1 MSRATQAFLLG
12 FILQSSSLAQN
23 ISGSVSGRIED
34 PTGAP
39 LVGASVSLT
48 ASQTGFTR
56 TAVANENGYFNF
68 RDLGAGLYDLSVS
81 ASGFKRYSQS
91 GVELTSGEQK
101 ALAAIRMQLGELA
114 EAISVTAEAAQVQL
128 GSGERAGVMTAA
140 EMEKMALKGRDF
152 MDAVGLLGGVVDL
165 ADGREAP
172 GADSIGNIYI
182 MGGRSNQKN
191 LAIDGVTNLDTGSN
205 GSAHGM
211 PSIDSIGEVKVL
223 MSNYAAEYGRNSG
236 GSIVVITKG
245 GGKQFR
251 GTAGW
256 YHRHENYSANDFFNN
271 QRGVSRPP
279 YRYNIFSYTFSGPIY
294 IPGKF
299 NRRRDKLFFFWS
311 QEFQE
316 QLVNFGSRTVTV
328 PTALERAGDFSQ
340 TADVNGR
347 RQTIYDPE
355 ANQTPF
361 PDNIIPASRHSKIGQ
376 AILNLFPMP
385 NFVDPNPSR
394 RYQWNYISA
403 LSGPYPRRT
412 EIARVDYN
420 ISQRWVAYL
429 RVNHNIEQ
437 QEPPFGVWVNG
448 NVNFP
453 LTSTVYRRPGRGAT
467 AYSTYSISPTM
478 FSETIFGV
486 SQNKLTFYPGEPDHV
501 SRKATGIDIPQWN
514 PGLNPDGYIPNM
526 TFGSV
531 PNAANPSMSNG
542 IPYYNS
548 NTIFSIVQNF
558 TKIAGSHTLKFG
570 AYFERTRKD
579 QSASVATRG
588 AVAFDR
594 NRNNPVD
601 TNWAYSNA
609 LIGSYLNYSEAN
621 ARLQG
626 QFRFSNFE
634 TYIQDAWRVRRGLIV
649 DYGVRIYAD
658 HPQYDARKQL
668 ASFVPEYWD
677 PAKAP
682 VLLRPAF
689 DDRNKKVALDPLTGK
704 TYPEGLI
711 GTFVPGVGDPA
722 NGMVIGGINNWPR
735 GLYTM
740 PSVSL
745 APRVGFA
752 WDPFGRGRTAIRG
765 GGGVFFDRIQGNP
778 TMGLLSNPPTISTP
792 SVYYGYLE
800 NLGDAAGKGILAPNA
815 TTTSMI
821 GHHAPPTVYNYS
833 FGIQQ
838 QLARQMIL
846 DISYAGSLGRHLLWQ
861 RNLNPVPIGAKHVDI
876 HPENRDPTAPTRPL
890 PDNFLRPMQGF
901 GNINLFEFAST
912 SNYNS
917 LIVNFDKR
925 MSRGLSVGFVYTFSK
940 VLGAAS
946 TDTTT
951 VSAFFDPR
959 ERNYGPLNYD
969 RTHVASIRAYYQ
981 IPRAG
986 KALGNRK
993 LGYLTDGW
1001 ELSTIG
1007 RFVSG
1012 APFTPGYA
1020 LVNGIDITGTP
1031 NESARVVVLPDPTLP
1046 TKERFAPPERGTF
1059 GNAGVGILRGPGFAN
1074 IDISMYRQVKLA
1086 ERRTLQI
1093 RFETYNTLNHTQF
1106 SGISQQGR
1114 YDAAGVQIDPLFLE
1128 PTSSRSPRRIQLALR
1143 LNF

>member
-1 MSRATQAFLLG
+1 MPRFACALLLG
-12 FILQSSSLAQN
+12 LLLQAPAFSQN
-23 ISGSVSGRIED
+23 ISGAITGRVED

-39 LVGASVSLT
+39 LAAASVALT
-48 ASQTGFTR
+48 STQTGFTR
-56 TAVANENGYFNF
+56 AATANENGYFAF
-68 RDLGAGLYDLSVS
+68 RDLGSGLYDL
-81 ASGFKRYSQS
+81 AITAPGFKRYSQS
-91 GVELTSGEQK
+91 SIELTSGEQK
-101 ALAAIRMQLGELA
+101 ALPTVHMQLGELA
-114 EAISVTAEAAQVQL
+114 EAITVTAEAATVQL

-152 MDAVGLLGGVVDL
+152 MDAVGLLAGVVDL

-191 LAIDGVTNLDTGSN
+191 LSIDGVTNLDTGSN

-223 MSNYAAEYGRNSG
+223 MSNFAAEYGRNSG
-236 GSIVVITKG
+236 GAITVITKG

-251 GTAGW
+251 GAAGW

-279 YRYNIFSYTFSGPIY
+279 YRYNIFSYTLSGPIY
-294 IPGKF
+294 IPGRF
-299 NRRRDKLFFFWS
+299 NRRREKLFFFWS

-340 TADVNGR
+340 TYDVNGR
-347 RQTIYDPE
+347 RQTIYDPD

-361 PDNIIPASRHSKIGQ
+361 PGNVIPSSRHTKIGQ
-376 AILNLFPMP
+376 AILNLFPLP
-385 NFVDPNPSR
+385 NFTDPNPSR
-394 RYQWNYISA
+394 RYQWNYVSA

-420 ISQRWVAYL
+420 ISQKWIAYF
-429 RVNHNIEQ
+429 RFNHNIEQ
-437 QEPPFGVWVNG
+437 QEPPFGVWVAG
-448 NVNFP
+448 SVNFP
-453 LTSTVYRRPGRGAT
+453 LTPTLYRRPGRGAT

-478 FSETIFGV
+478 FSETILGV
-486 SQNKLTFYPGEPDHV
+486 SQNKLFFYPAEPEKV
-501 SRKATGIDIPQWN
+501 SRKATGILIPQWN
-514 PGLNPDGYIPNM
+514 PDLNPDGYIPNM
-526 TFGSV
+526 TFGGV

-548 NTIFSIVQNF
+548 NTIFSVVQNF
-558 TKIAGSHTLKFG
+558 TRLAGSHTLKFG

-588 AVAFDR
+588 AVQFDR

-601 TNWAYSNA
+601 TNWAYANA

-634 TYIQDAWRVRRGLIV
+634 TYIQDAWRVRRGLLV
-649 DYGVRIYAD
+649 DYGLRIYAD
-658 HPQYDARKQL
+658 HPQYDARHQL
-668 ASFVPEYWD
+668 ASFIPALWD

-682 VLLRPAF
+682 VLLRPALNAN
-689 DDRNKKVALDPLTGK
+689 NKKAALDPLTGK

-722 NGMVIGGINNWPR
+722 NGMVIGGVNGWPR

-740 PSVSL
+740 PAVSL
-745 APRVGFA
+745 APRAGFA

-765 GGGVFFDRIQGNP
+765 GAGVYFDRIQGNP
-778 TMGLLSNPPTISTP
+778 TMGLLSNPPTILTP
-792 SVYYGYLE
+792 SVYYGYLA

-815 TTTSMI
+815 TTTSML
-821 GHHAPPTVYNYS
+821 GHHSAPTVYNFS
-833 FGIQQ
+833 LGVQQ
-838 QLARQMIL
+838 QLARHMIL
-846 DISYAGSLGRHLLWQ
+846 DISYAGTLGRHLLWQ
-861 RNLNPVPIGAKHVDI
+861 RNINPVPIGARHIDI

-890 PDNFLRPMQGF
+890 PDNFLRPLQGF
-901 GNINLFEFAST
+901 GNINMFEFAST
-912 SNYNS
+912 SNYNALLVS
-917 LIVNFDKR
+917 FDKR
-925 MSRGLSVGFVYTFSK
+925 MSKGLSLGFVYTFSK

-959 ERNYGPLNYD
+959 RRNYGPLTYD
-969 RTHVASIRAYYQ
+969 RTHIASVRAYYQ
-981 IPRAG
+981 IPRPG
-986 KALGNRK
+986 KALNHRK
-993 LGYLTDGW
+993 LAYLTDGW
-1001 ELSTIG
+1001 ELSSIA
-1007 RFVSG
+1007 RFSSG
-1012 APFTPGYA
+1012 AAFTPGYA
-1020 LVNGIDITGTP
+1020 LVSGTDITGTP
-1031 NESARVVVLPDPTLP
+1031 NESARVVVLPGPALP
-1046 TKERFAPPERGTF
+1046 DTERFAPPERGTF
-1059 GNAGVGILRGPGFAN
+1059 GNAGAGILRGPGFAN
-1074 IDISMYRQVKLA
+1074 LDLSLYRVLKLT
-1086 ERRTLQI
+1086 ERRTLQL
-1093 RFETYNTLNHTQF
+1093 RFESYNTLNHTQF
-1106 SGISQQGR
+1106 SGVSQTAR
-1114 YDAAGVQIDPLFLE
+1114 FDAAGAQIDPLFLQ
-1128 PTSSRSPRRIQLALR
+1128 PTSSRSPRRVQLALR

>member
-1 MSRATQAFLLG
+1 MLVVTGAS
-12 FILQSSSLAQN
+12 AQN
-23 ISGSVSGRIED
+23 ISGSIAGRVED

-39 LVGASVSLT
+39 LAGASVSLI

-56 TAVANENGYFNF
+56 QATVNESGYYSF
-68 RDLGAGLYDLSVS
+68 RDLGAGSYDLAVT
-81 ASGFKRYSQS
+81 APGFKRYTQS
-91 GVELTSGEQK
+91 GIELTSGEPK
-101 ALAAIRMQLGELA
+101 ALNAVRMQLGELA

-128 GSGERAGVMTAA
+128 GSAERAGVMTAA

-172 GADSIGNIYI
+172 SADSIGNIYI

-191 LAIDGVTNLDTGSN
+191 LSIDGVTNLDTGSN

-211 PSIDSIGEVKVL
+211 PSIDSVGEVKVL

-236 GSIVVITKG
+236 GSIMVITKG

-299 NRRRDKLFFFWS
+299 NKRRDKLFFFWS

-340 TADVNGR
+340 TYDVNGR

-361 PDNIIPASRHSKIGQ
+361 PGNVIPAARHTKVGQ
-376 AILNLFPMP
+376 AVLNLFPMP

-394 RYQWNYISA
+394 RYQWNYVST

-420 ISQRWVAYL
+420 ISPRWVTYL
-429 RVNHNIEQ
+429 RFNHNIEQ
-437 QEPPFGVWVNG
+437 QEPPFGVWVTG
-448 NVNFP
+448 SVNFP
-453 LTSTVYRRPGRGAT
+453 LTPTVYRRPGRGAT

-486 SQNKLTFYPGEPDHV
+486 SQNKLTFYPGEPERV

-514 PGLNPDGYIPNM
+514 PDLNPDGYIPNM
-526 TFGSV
+526 TFGTV

-548 NTIFSIVQNF
+548 NTIFSLVQNF
-558 TKIAGSHTLKFG
+558 TKIAGSHSLKFG

-594 NRNNPVD
+594 NRQNPVD

-626 QFRFSNFE
+626 QFRFTNFE
-634 TYIQDAWRVRRGLIV
+634 MYLQDAWRARRGLLI
-649 DYGVRIYAD
+649 DYGLRAYVD
-658 HPQYDARKQL
+658 HPQYDARRQL

-677 PAKAP
+677 PARAP

-689 DDRNKKVALDPLTGK
+689 DANNKKVALDPLTGK

-711 GTFVPGVGDPA
+711 GTYVPGVGDPA
-722 NGMVIGGINNWPR
+722 NGMVLGGINDWPR
-735 GLYTM
+735 GLYTI
-740 PSVSL
+740 PAVSF
-745 APRVGFA
+745 APRIGFA
-752 WDPFGRGRTAIRG
+752 WDPFGRGRTAVRG

-792 SVYYGYLE
+792 SVYYGYLDR
-800 NLGDAAGKGILAPNA
+800 LGDAAGKGILAPNA

-821 GHHAPPTVYNYS
+821 GRHSPPTVYNYS
-833 FGIQQ
+833 FGVQQ
-838 QLARQMIL
+838 QLARHMIL

-861 RNLNPVPIGAKHVDI
+861 RNINPVPIGAKHVDI
-876 HPENRDPTAPTRPL
+876 HPENADPTAPTRPL
-890 PDNFLRPMQGF
+890 PDNFLRPLQGY

-912 SNYNS
+912 ANYNS

-925 MSRGLSVGFVYTFSK
+925 MSNGLSVGFVYTFSK

-951 VSAFFDPR
+951 VSSFFDPR
-959 ERNYGPLNYD
+959 ERNYGPLTYD
-969 RTHVASIRAYYQ
+969 RTHVASVRAYWQ
-981 IPRAG
+981 IPRPG
-986 KALGNRK
+986 KKLGNRR
-993 LGYLTDGW
+993 LGTFTDGW

-1012 APFTPGYA
+1012 AAFTPGYA

-1031 NESARVVVLPDPTLP
+1031 NESARVVVLPDATLP
-1046 TKERFAPPERGTF
+1046 DKERFAPPERGTF
-1059 GNAGVGILRGPGFAN
+1059 GNAGAGILRGPGFAN
-1074 IDISMYRQVKLA
+1074 IDISLYRLVKLA

-1093 RFETYNTLNHTQF
+1093 RFETYNTLNHTQY
-1106 SGISQQGR
+1106 SAVLQNGR
-1114 YDAAGVQIDPLFLE
+1114 YDAAGAQIDPLFLE